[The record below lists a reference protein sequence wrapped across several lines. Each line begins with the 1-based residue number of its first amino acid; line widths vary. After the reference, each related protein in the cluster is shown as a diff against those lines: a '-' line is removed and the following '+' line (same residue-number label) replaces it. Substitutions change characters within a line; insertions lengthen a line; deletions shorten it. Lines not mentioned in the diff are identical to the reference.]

1 MCFLR
6 ISLELV
12 GVSMEMSMTS
22 DSVNCPLMHSPN
34 STQVTGS
41 YELLNYS
48 EFGTEVN
55 GQLFSCDLTEH
66 AATPAAPF
74 KKPAAI
80 RTPSDDPKSFYANI
94 RQIVDKRRG
103 IRRQELDEVDAGR
116 QR

>member
-1 MCFLR
+1 
-6 ISLELV
+6 
-12 GVSMEMSMTS
+12 
-22 DSVNCPLMHSPN
+22 MHV
-34 STQVTGS
+34 TQVTAS

-66 AATPAAPF
+66 AVSPSSSF

-80 RTPSDDPKSFYANI
+80 RTPSDDPKSFHASI
-94 RQIVDKRRG
+94 RKIMDKRRG
-103 IRRQELDEVDAGR
+103 ILRPESANMDAEM